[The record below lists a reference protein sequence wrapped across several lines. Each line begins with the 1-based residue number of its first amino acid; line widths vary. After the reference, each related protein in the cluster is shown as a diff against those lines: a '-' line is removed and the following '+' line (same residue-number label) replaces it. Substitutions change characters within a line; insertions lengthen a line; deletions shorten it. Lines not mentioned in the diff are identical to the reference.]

1 LHPELSA
8 EDIEH
13 IDSAGGFSLGE
24 PHMHNLNVEKYV
36 PAATSSGRRSLCPDP
51 DL

>member
-36 PAATSSGRRSLCPDP
+36 TSS
-51 DL
+51 DLIRPAVPVP